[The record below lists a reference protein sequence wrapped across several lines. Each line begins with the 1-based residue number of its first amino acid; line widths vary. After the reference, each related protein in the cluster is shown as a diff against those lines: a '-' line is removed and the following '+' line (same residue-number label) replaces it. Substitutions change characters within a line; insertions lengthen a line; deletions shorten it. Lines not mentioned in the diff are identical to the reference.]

1 MKLLELKE
9 KKMFMIPLQVWHGM
23 TDAEAETRESFL
35 ISLINSMNENLLN
48 QQASLNACKVN
59 LSVEEH
65 IELAFYWL
73 NCCCKSFF
81 LTGLHKRPFPVDEED
96 GGSENEEG
104 GIDEDKGDIDEDK
117 GGSKE
122 EEGGSEEDDDL
133 F

>member
-1 MKLLELKE
+1 
-9 KKMFMIPLQVWHGM
+9 MFMIPLQVWHGM

-48 QQASLNACKVN
+48 QQTSHNACKVN

-81 LTGLHKRPFPVDEED
+81 LTGLHKRPFPVEED
-96 GGSENEEG
+96 GGSEDEEG
-104 GIDEDKGDIDEDK
+104 GIDEDKGDIDEDKGGSDEDK